1 MPHKKE
7 LWSTFRGNNNF
18 PVYNWFYFTEAFSRG
33 LVRSIILK
41 FPVKTQN
48 PKLKTQNPKLLD
60 PFCGTGTSLL
70 VAKEMGIESTG
81 TDVSPLMC
89 CIAKGKTQNYNFDK
103 LEKLQL
109 DVLKTDSITATV
121 PIEIKPEQKWIKQY
135 FFADNLQDILQIKK
149 NIDKIETNEKYFF
162 YCVLLHIVEIVSK
175 ARKQGADLRIQKKPH
190 LDVKDKFQKTFRL
203 YLKEYKKLQKKS
215 SDKEPKVI
223 NTNCLNY
230 LEKNKKEK
238 FDYIICSPPYL
249 NKTEYTKRF
258 GIELTILD
266 KESILKEHLGSNT
279 RKIDE
284 LNHYCYP
291 TFFKK
296 ELHILENPQYKMP
309 DYSIDSYFQQL
320 ETFVK
325 ESAEHLNKNGVLAI
339 VIAGGCFREL
349 SIDILEYM
357 KELYK
362 INCLNLEDI
371 NIHREIQCHRDRTTK
386 TGRIKEFTIVGKR
399 Y

>member
-48 PKLKTQNPKLLD
+48 PKLLD

-81 TDVSPLMC
+81 TDISPLMYL
-89 CIAKGKTQNYNFDK
+89 IAKGKTQNYCSNK
-103 LEKLQL
+103 INELLTKVLEMN
-109 DVLKTDSITATV
+109 SITPTV
-121 PIEIKPEQKWIKQY
+121 ELKPEQKWIKQY
-135 FFADNLQDILQIKK
+135 FYSDNLQGILQIKK
-149 NIDKIETNEKYFF
+149 NIDKIETKEKYFF

-190 LDVKDKFQKTFRL
+190 LDVNNKFQKTFRL

-215 SDKEPKVI
+215 SDKEPEVI
-223 NTNCLNY
+223 NTNCLDY
-230 LEKNKKEK
+230 FEENKKEK

-266 KESILKEHLGSNT
+266 KESILKEHLGSTNYSNEN
-279 RKIDE
+279 RKDF
-284 LNHYCYP
+284 LYK

-296 ELHILENPQYKMP
+296 ELQILNNPQYKMP
-309 DYSIDSYFQQL
+309 NYSIDSYFQQL

-349 SIDILEYM
+349 AIDILEYM

-362 INCLNLEDI
+362 INYLNIEEV

-386 TGRIKEFTIVGKR
+386 IGRIKEFTIVGKR

>member
-41 FPVKTQN
+41 YPVKT
-48 PKLKTQNPKLLD
+48 PNPKLLD

-70 VAKEMGIESTG
+70 VAKELGIESTG
-81 TDVSPLMC
+81 TDVSPLMYI
-89 CIAKGKTQNYNFDK
+89 IAKGKTQNYNLDK
-103 LEKLQL
+103 INEQL
-109 DVLKTDSITATV
+109 PEILKTDSITATV
-121 PIEIKPEQKWIKQY
+121 DLKPEQKWIKQY

-149 NIDKIETNEKYFF
+149 NVDKIETNEKYFF

-215 SDKEPKVI
+215 SDKEPEVV
-223 NTNCLNY
+223 NANCLDY
-230 LEKNKKEK
+230 FEKNPKEK

-266 KESILKEHLGSNT
+266 KESILKDHLGSNT
-279 RKIDE
+279 KKIEE
-284 LNHYCYP
+284 LNHHCYS

-296 ELHILENPQYKMP
+296 ELRLLEKPQYKMP
-309 DYSIDSYFQQL
+309 DYSIDSYFEQL

-325 ESAEHLNKNGVLAI
+325 ESAEHLNKTGILAI

-349 SIDILEYM
+349 SIDILDYM

-362 INCLNLEDI
+362 INNLYLEDV

-386 TGRIKEFTIVGKR
+386 IGRIKEFTIVGKR

>member
-33 LVRSIILK
+33 LVRSVILK
-41 FPVKTQN
+41 YPV
-48 PKLKTQNPKLLD
+48 KTQNPKLLD

-70 VAKEMGIESTG
+70 VAKELSLDSIG
-81 TDVSPLMC
+81 TDVSPLMYL
-89 CIAKGKTQNYNFDK
+89 IAKGKTSNYNLDK
-103 LEKLQL
+103 INELLENT
-109 DVLKTDSITATV
+109 LKIDTKEI
-121 PIEIKPEQKWIKQY
+121 IELKPEQKWIKQY
-135 FFADNLQDILQIKK
+135 FYSDNLQDILQIKK

-203 YLKEYKKLQKKS
+203 YLKEYTKLQKKS
-215 SDKEPKVI
+215 SDKEPEII
-223 NTNCLNY
+223 NINCLDY
-230 LEKNKKEK
+230 FEQNKKEK

-279 RKIDE
+279 SKIEE
-284 LNHYCYP
+284 LNHYCYL
-291 TFFKK
+291 THFKK
-296 ELHILENPQYKMP
+296 ELKILESPQYKMP

-320 ETFVK
+320 ENFVK
-325 ESAEHLNKNGVLAI
+325 SSAEHLNKNGILAI

-362 INCLNLEDI
+362 INSLNVEDI

-386 TGRIKEFTIVGKR
+386 IGRIKEFTIVGKR